1 VAQPTF
7 LTVVQDIA
15 TPHNNVLLQ
24 ALHAR
29 GDVVLS
35 LWYCQPNPA
44 QYGFKEDLA
53 NAVVGARYYHP
64 TRPDVNVLWQLL
76 SLPCHHQLLVV
87 GWMNPS
93 TKILLFLL
101 TLTRRPFAMWFD
113 NPADGLPRSWLKTAV
128 REFFYATVRV
138 SRAQVFAMGR
148 RAVQFFEQ
156 RGFAPSRLTNLPI
169 VVELPDLQPFLAKR
183 TALRKKYRVP
193 QGGVLLVCGSRLVP
207 AKGFDLPIQALA
219 ILPKAER
226 QNVRLVIVGKGPEKA
241 RLVALVT
248 KHDLKAQVYFEEWLD
263 FPDFQAL
270 MSASDAYLHPA
281 RFDAWGTSYAALAQG
296 VPVIGSTQGGSA
308 YELITHGKNGWLY
321 EPEDTATLARL
332 MTNIF
337 TLTEVQKKHLAA
349 AALKT
354 MQQWQPA
361 KGAEVLLQH
370 LPETR

>member
-1 VAQPTF
+1 
-7 LTVVQDIA
+7 VVQDIA

-24 ALHAR
+24 ALQAR
-29 GDVVLS
+29 GDVLLS

-53 NAVVGARYYHP
+53 NAVVPARYYHP
-64 TRPDVNVLWQLL
+64 TRPDLKFLWHILT
-76 SLPCHHQLLVV
+76 LPRAHHVLVV

-113 NPADGLPRSWLKTAV
+113 NPADRLPRSWLKNAV
-128 REFFYATVRV
+128 REFFYATVRL

-148 RAVQFFEQ
+148 RAVQFFAA
-156 RGFAPSRLTNLPI
+156 RGFAPSRLINLPI

-183 TALRKKYRVP
+183 AALRKKYAVP
-193 QGGVLLVCGSRLVP
+193 KGGVLFVCGSRLVP

-219 ILPKAER
+219 QMPPTER
-226 QNVRLVIVGKGPEKA
+226 LKTRLVIVGKGPEKA
-241 RLVALVT
+241 RLAALVAQ
-248 KHDLKAQVYFEEWLD
+248 HDLEAQVHFEEWLD

-308 YELITHGKNGWLY
+308 YELIAHGKNGWLY
-321 EPEDTATLARL
+321 EPEDVATLAKL
-332 MTNIF
+332 MTQVF
-337 TLTEVQKKHLAA
+337 HLSATEKQKMAQ
-349 AALKT
+349 AALRSLAKL
-354 MQQWQPA
+354 QPA
-361 KGAEVLLQH
+361 QGAQTLLSN
-370 LPETR
+370 LPGAAR